1 MSKNIRRIYLKG
13 CFLDEHSMTVH
24 GRTDGGGR
32 YIIEMTGLSV
42 DDLAC
47 AILKLS
53 RELARREEETR
64 EEQRWRR
71 DSIKNAVRAIDRA
84 VPEVQP

>member
-13 CFLDEHSMTVH
+13 CFLDEHSMAVH

-32 YIIEMTGLSV
+32 YDIEMVDLRA

-47 AILKLS
+47 AIRKLS
-53 RELARREEETR
+53 RELARREEATR
-64 EEQRWRR
+64 KDQRWRR
-71 DSIKNAVRAIDRA
+71 DSIKNAVREIDLA
-84 VPEVQP
+84 VPEAQP